1 MAFGPGCMG
10 TQGSPRSRPI
20 LNPDGPAWARMGPA
34 WARMGPAWARM
45 GPAQIR
51 MGPHGPAW
59 AQHGPAWG
67 RMGPDGPGSRM
78 GSVWPPIKKRPQQR
92 SASNHG
98 SEGPKKTAYHFAA
111 YRLRE
116 NIRSRSMLSRCAII
130 LRHVHQWQKQVYKLL
145 VNPLS
150 SLSAVHSRNI
160 SLTLA
165 HCAASLLL
173 PLIAPRDSAHCL
185 ALASHPCLV
194 CRES

>member
-1 MAFGPGCMG
+1 MGPH
-10 TQGSPRSRPI
+10 
-20 LNPDGPAWARMGPA
+20 GPA

-45 GPAQIR
+45 GPAQIS

-78 GSVWPPIKKRPQQR
+78 GSVWPPIKKRLQQR

-111 YRLRE
+111 YRLRD
-116 NIRSRSMLSRCAII
+116 NIRSLHAFPTGN
-130 LRHVHQWQKQVYKLL
+130 
-145 VNPLS
+145 NPETCPQLAETGIETHYH
-150 SLSAVHSRNI
+150 LCQPFIRAI
-160 SLTLA
+160 SLALA